1 MLVQGTYSFRQF
13 LEHLDK
19 KGKLVKVKEPVDLIY
34 GVTKEARK
42 YDRGPAV
49 LLENIKGFDIP
60 IAFGIF
66 NQRGYVAD
74 LLQVDEDALPDA
86 IIERAQQPVL
96 PEYISSKAPSQ
107 EVVIE
112 NPDLLKEIPFPKHY
126 ERDAGRYCTSG
137 VILAKDVDGPGIN
150 VSFARMQICSDKILV
165 MINEWRHLITM
176 FLKAEALG
184 KNLPVAVII
193 GPEPILWLE
202 GAMPDGL
209 AGLEANELAVAGGL
223 ARAPLSVTKA
233 ITSDLPIPAYAEIVI
248 EGEMIA
254 NRRELEGPF
263 GDYPK
268 VYDQPPR
275 YNPVIV
281 PSVITRRKDAIYHDI
296 IPAMY
301 EHFWLGGIPREAD
314 LMKNL
319 RRMVRCVRKV
329 HLTPGSVCRFHLVV
343 QIEKSNDLEPREVIM
358 AAMSP
363 SESSRDIKIVT
374 VVDSDINPFDPED
387 VEWAVTTRVQWD
399 RDALIVP
406 RLPSALD
413 PAAMVHTTV
422 EALKRGE
429 ICGAK
434 IGVDATKPLYS
445 GEMLHIFDK
454 VDIP

>member
-1 MLVQGTYSFRQF
+1 MT
-13 LEHLDK
+13 
-19 KGKLVKVKEPVDLIY
+19 
-34 GVTKEARK
+34 
-42 YDRGPAV
+42 
-49 LLENIKGFDIP
+49 
-60 IAFGIF
+60 
-66 NQRGYVAD
+66 
-74 LLQVDEDALPDA
+74 
-86 IIERAQQPVL
+86 
-96 PEYISSKAPSQ
+96 
-107 EVVIE
+107 
-112 NPDLLKEIPFPKHY
+112 
-126 ERDAGRYCTSG
+126 
-137 VILAKDVDGPGIN
+137 KDVDGPGIN

-314 LMKNL
+314 LMKRL

-374 VVDSDINPFDPED
+374 VVDSDINPLILRMLSGCDY
-387 VEWAVTTRVQWD
+387 RVQWIEMPNCSVSSF
-399 RDALIVP
+399 RA
-406 RLPSALD
+406 D

-434 IGVDATKPLYS
+434 IGSTRRNHYIA
-445 GEMLHIFDK
+445 ERCCIFLTR
-454 VDIP
+454 